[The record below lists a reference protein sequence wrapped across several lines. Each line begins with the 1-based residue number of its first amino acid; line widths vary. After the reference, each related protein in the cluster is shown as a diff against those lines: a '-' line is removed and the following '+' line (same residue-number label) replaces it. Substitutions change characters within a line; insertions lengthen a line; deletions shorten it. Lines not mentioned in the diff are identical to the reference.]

1 MTGWKAL
8 VFRHHLTLLK
18 AGRTRLFEMEQS
30 MQVRLVMMKKNFEEA
45 QILADR
51 ATWHDVL
58 AGVVVYAALLV
69 LLVFVSVGTHL
80 VLG

>member
-1 MTGWKAL
+1 M
-8 VFRHHLTLLK
+8 
-18 AGRTRLFEMEQS
+18 
-30 MQVRLVMMKKNFEEA
+30 RLVIKKNFEEA

-58 AGVVVYAALLV
+58 AGVVVYAALLM